1 MHNYST
7 KVCRIQP
14 TCLNVILPIFC
25 TSMNSNICQ
34 IGKGRNISKNIEY
47 MMSKCKRRRAQ
58 VRQNIQETYRQGSE
72 KPNFYKK

>member
-1 MHNYST
+1 
-7 KVCRIQP
+7 
-14 TCLNVILPIFC
+14 
-25 TSMNSNICQ
+25 MNSNICQ